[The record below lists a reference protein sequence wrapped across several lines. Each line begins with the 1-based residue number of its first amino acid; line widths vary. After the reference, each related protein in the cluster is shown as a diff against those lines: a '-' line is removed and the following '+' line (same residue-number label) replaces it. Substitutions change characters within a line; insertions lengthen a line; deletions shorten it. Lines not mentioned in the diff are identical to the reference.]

1 MESFVPSTRG
11 PRLPGLAAALVAL
24 AILAMAAP
32 VRGAE
37 PAGTAGKGGRP
48 LIVLPKPQE
57 KGSVAVGAFD
67 DEVHRILILGQDER
81 PLYLIPVGE
90 PAVWP

>member
-1 MESFVPSTRG
+1 MESFVPSTRR

-37 PAGTAGKGGRP
+37 PGGTAGKGDRP
-48 LIVLPKPQE
+48 LIALPKPQG
-57 KGSVAVGAFD
+57 KGSVAVGAFLD
-67 DEVHRILILGQDER
+67 
-81 PLYLIPVGE
+81 Y
-90 PAVWP
+90 